1 MNEQTNGQTKVPCS
15 TGLCPLWGRCS
26 ASSHS
31 NLQWCKVGQRVS
43 LTTYCP
49 WATYWLLHIHNYNIF
64 AFKPYFGE
72 IWSVL
77 NSFLMVHWS
86 CAKFPALLPCFPP
99 LKYTV
104 KQSRAMGIANRI
116 LPLSA
121 FLYLNQVCSA
131 LKQICGLKK
140 ALKQQSHHP
149 WLEALVWIGAL
160 GVRELISRL
169 KEISGLW
176 GLFQRL

>member
-104 KQSRAMGIANRI
+104 KQSRAMGIAN
-116 LPLSA
+116 PYYPYQLSCTSTR
-121 FLYLNQVCSA
+121 FVS
-131 LKQICGLKK
+131 
-140 ALKQQSHHP
+140 P
-149 WLEALVWIGAL
+149 WSRSLVLRRPWSSNLTIHDW
-160 GVRELISRL
+160 RPW
-169 KEISGLW
+169 SG
-176 GLFQRL
+176 